1 MSRMQKVLPLL
12 LALVVLFMPGSSSAL
27 DDVIV
32 YKTKTTIKKLTS
44 TGPQSR
50 VLTGYLV
57 CYRNQD
63 GWFVASLDR
72 FTVLT
77 NKFMESNFYDSA
89 SLGFVSNSVV
99 KLNLLPAPDYVV
111 VDSKGKTNALSSDC
125 SFSLSGK
132 PLSLTN
138 RVTHQSVFMP
148 RTFSGATTADLYDID
163 APFADGLP
171 FDILLSST
179 TTEKMTATYSQ
190 PITEALQRTTDGAA
204 DAEAFLDAQRDLLTE
219 DGYTTQS
226 RYY

>member
-1 MSRMQKVLPLL
+1 MNKVVPLL
-12 LALVVLFMPGSSSAL
+12 LALVFLFLPSTSSAL
-27 DDVIV
+27 DDVLV
-32 YKTKTTIKKLTS
+32 YKTKTTIKKIAS
-44 TGPQSR
+44 TGTQSR

-63 GWFVASLDR
+63 GWYVVSLDR

-77 NKFMESNFYDSA
+77 NKFMETNFFGYVYVG
-89 SLGFVSNSVV
+89 LVSNSVV
-99 KLNLLPAPDYVV
+99 KLNLFAASEYVV
-111 VDSKGKTNALSSDC
+111 VDAKRKTNALNTDC

-148 RTFSGATTADLYDID
+148 RVFSGSTSADLFDVN
-163 APFADGLP
+163 APFVDGLP
-171 FDILLSST
+171 FDVLLSAT

-190 PITEALQRTTDGAA
+190 PLTEALQRTADGAA
-204 DAEAFLDAQRDLLTE
+204 DAEAFLDEQREQLSGE
-219 DGYTTQS
+219 GYTAQS

>member
-1 MSRMQKVLPLL
+1 MQTVLSLL
-12 LALVVLFMPGSSSAL
+12 LALVFLFIPSTSSAL
-27 DDVIV
+27 DEVLV

-44 TGPQSR
+44 GRAQSR

-63 GWFVASLDR
+63 GWFAVSLDR

-77 NKFMESNFYDSA
+77 NKFMESNFFDDGYV
-89 SLGFVSNSVV
+89 GFVSNSVV
-99 KLNLLPAPDYVV
+99 KLNLYPLPDYVV
-111 VDSKGKTNALSSDC
+111 VDAKGKTNALNSDC

-132 PLSLTN
+132 PQSLTN

-148 RTFSGATTADLYDID
+148 RTLSASTTADFFDTH
-163 APFADGLP
+163 APSPDGLP

-179 TTEKMTATYSQ
+179 TIERMTATYSQ
-190 PITEALQRTTDGAA
+190 ALTEALQRSTDGGA
-204 DAEAFLDAQRDLLTE
+204 DAEAFLEGQREQLSE
-219 DGYTTQS
+219 EGYTDQS